1 MALFTQASYR
11 WDPYKNFRFVV
22 SFIDYR
28 AGVSGAETAMVP
40 VAAVS
45 QVSPLKR
52 TTEVIRHRDGA
63 DSGTMR
69 KSLGPTDWD
78 PVTLKR
84 GITWDQDFENWANK
98 VFSVQNSRAGYKQP
112 AQMQMVS
119 LQDFRKDVVID
130 LYNEGGQLQ
139 QRYYLYRCW
148 PSEYIALPDLDG
160 NGNAVAIQS
169 LTIQMEGWWWDQTV
183 SETAETALPP
193 KPTGPNTLA
202 TEGF

>member
-1 MALFTQASYR
+1 MPLFPQATYR

-22 SFIDYR
+22 SFIDYS
-28 AGVSGAETAMVP
+28 AGKASGTAIP

-45 QVSPLKR
+45 AVSPLKR
-52 TTEVIRHRDGA
+52 TTEVVKHRDGA

-84 GITWDQDFENWANK
+84 GITWDLDFENWANK
-98 VFSVQNSRAGYKQP
+98 VFNAPQQRGGYL
-112 AQMQMVS
+112 ASGMQLVS
-119 LQDFRKDVVID
+119 LQDFRKDVLID
-130 LYNEGGQLQ
+130 LYDEGGTAQ

-169 LTIQMEGWWWDQTV
+169 LTLQTEGWWRDTTV
-183 SETAETALPP
+183 TEKAETVINLPA
-193 KPTGPNTLA
+193 TGVGNTLNN
-202 TEGF
+202 EGF